1 MADHVQPDWLC
12 KLPFDVLNH
21 IAQLTR
27 DALTGHTTFRSVC
40 RTWRAA
46 VAPAP
51 RLLPPSPH
59 NAAALVFPLSSGW
72 SIVVDPRD
80 ITCHLSHLATGAT
93 AALPK
98 LNDLGDGSDTSKIK
112 LLLYE
117 PDSDSDPDLPFRRL
131 AAPLHVEA
139 VADPDDQ
146 STDQDASSSD
156 EGSTCEDQDEYAF
169 NEDGGFEDYSDDNAS
184 SLDKATACEDENE
197 YSSDEEDERGDPYEY
212 LGDIEFPSFSFRG
225 DALRKYLDKRLTDQE
240 MHNKD
245 TQHKILTYSHDGR
258 ELYNTYIQ
266 SQITSALPSMS
277 RLALQRV
284 ARKAL

>member
-72 SIVVDPRD
+72 SIVVDPQD

-98 LNDLGDGSDTSKIK
+98 LNDLGDGSDTSKITH
-112 LLLYE
+112 LLYE
-117 PDSDSDPDLPFRRL
+117 TDSDSERELPFKRL
-131 AAPLHVEA
+131 AAPLDVEDI
-139 VADPDDQ
+139 ADPDDQ
-146 STDQDASSSD
+146 STNHDTYSSD
-156 EGSTCEDQDEYAF
+156 EGDTCEDQ
-169 NEDGGFEDYSDDNAS
+169 NEDGGSEYYSDDNAP
-184 SLDKATACEDENE
+184 SLNKASACEDENE
-197 YSSDEEDERGDPYEY
+197 YSSDEEDEGDDPYEF
-212 LGDIEFPSFSFRG
+212 LTDVEFPFFRIEEG
-225 DALRKYLDKRLTDQE
+225 QLAETSRQALDGSRDAQGYTAQDPDLF
-240 MHNKD
+240 
-245 TQHKILTYSHDGR
+245 
-258 ELYNTYIQ
+258 
-266 SQITSALPSMS
+266 
-277 RLALQRV
+277 
-284 ARKAL
+284 ARRS